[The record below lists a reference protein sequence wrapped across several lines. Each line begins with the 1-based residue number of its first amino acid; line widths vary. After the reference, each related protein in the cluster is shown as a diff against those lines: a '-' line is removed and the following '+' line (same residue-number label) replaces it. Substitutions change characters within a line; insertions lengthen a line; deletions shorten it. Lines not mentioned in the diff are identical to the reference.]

1 MSASTSPPPKGVPK
15 DYHSVPIS
23 TGTRPYRS
31 HKIRACDLCRKRK
44 SRCTVDLP
52 GESCLLC
59 RVQGADC
66 HYREGPIKHITTRC
80 YDRNYEQSAGGSAV
94 PLGGSQSPQKRQRTH
109 QSLSF
114 SGVQTLADETP
125 SPNPKS
131 GPQGGRKA
139 GRSSPRA
146 FEEPFGESV
155 HIVGPVAAEDA
166 QVIERFMPSENS
178 KKRPDAKTPYNVYSN
193 DPKKPILYTT
203 VSRRRQGLRTTG
215 IPGESQKEI
224 LEQILGPFK
233 HDLVKIFLDRI
244 NSSFLIFDEA
254 SFLES
259 YKSDNGSLPPAV
271 MCQVYAQSLIYWG
284 QSQTLAPH
292 PKPDIRYAVN
302 LAVAALHEEFSA
314 PGLSTLSASL
324 IDLTGRPI
332 FSMTG
337 NAINSG
343 RTVALSH
350 ILGLNRDPSSWKL
363 SRAEKHQR
371 IRLWWGVLIHDR
383 WASHGHG
390 VPPQINKNQYDVPLP
405 TVQVLVPQG
414 NLNPQRIKA
423 AECYIALCQ
432 LTETLG
438 DLLPL
443 IYGLQPKSQNE
454 TSKTLRKLRTNLD
467 TWEDSLPEWLKCS
480 PADSLTPVS
489 GSSSLYL
496 AWLTLKMLICR
507 VELQV
512 TSSFNSSNVGSYEVN
527 NSDSPT
533 NPEGRQYFQTECR
546 RAAEDV
552 VGFMISL
559 KRLNFDEFWLPYS
572 AYHLTSTATLLVRC
586 ALETSD
592 SAIARSCLSKV
603 DVLRDALYRARVEY
617 DWDLADMCLD
627 HCERILT
634 KQRGITS
641 DDAPGVD
648 QTNQTPDPACSL
660 LPDTLTQND
669 IVNDMMS
676 ISGTFGTMDGFP
688 FDMTGIWDVSGWQD
702 DFG

>member
-1 MSASTSPPPKGVPK
+1 MSTTTSPPPKGGPK
-15 DYHSVPIS
+15 QFQSAPIS

-66 HYREGPIKHITTRC
+66 HYREDQIKPIRTRF
-80 YDRNYEQSAGGSAV
+80 YDQNASGSKL
-94 PLGGSQSPQKRQRTH
+94 PLSGSQTPQKRQRTH
-109 QSLSF
+109 HSPNF
-114 SGVQTLADETP
+114 SGVPTLAVETP
-125 SPNPKS
+125 SPDATPA
-131 GPQGGRKA
+131 PQSDSPA
-139 GRSSPRA
+139 DHSSPPA
-146 FEEPFGESV
+146 FQEPFGESV

-178 KKRPDAKTPYNVYSN
+178 TKRSDTKAPYNVYSN

-259 YKSDNGSLPPAV
+259 YKSDNGSLPPAL

-284 QSQTLAPH
+284 QSQILAPH

-314 PGLSTLSASL
+314 PGLSTLSTSL

-350 ILGLNRDPSSWKL
+350 SLGLNRDPSSWKL
-363 SRAEKHQR
+363 SRAEKNQR

-405 TVQVLVPQG
+405 TVHVLVPQG
-414 NLNPQRIKA
+414 NPSPQRIKS

-467 TWEDSLPEWLKCS
+467 TWEDSLPEWLKSS
-480 PADSLTPVS
+480 PADSSAPVS

-507 VELQV
+507 VELQ
-512 TSSFNSSNVGSYEVN
+512 EIN
-527 NSDSPT
+527 NSDSPN

-552 VGFMISL
+552 VEFMISL
-559 KRLNFDEFWLPYS
+559 KRRNFDEFWLPYS

-592 SAIARSCLSKV
+592 SGIARSCLSKV
-603 DVLRDALYRARVEY
+603 DILRDALYRARVEY

-634 KQRGITS
+634 KQPGIAS
-641 DDAPGVD
+641 DDGPGAE
-648 QTNQTPDPACSL
+648 QTNPTPDLAALP

-688 FDMTGIWDVSGWQD
+688 FDMTGIWDVSGWQN

>member
-1 MSASTSPPPKGVPK
+1 MSASTSPPPKGAPK
-15 DYHSVPIS
+15 DYPSVPIS

-66 HYREGPIKHITTRC
+66 HYREDQIKPIRTRFYDQNARGSKH
-80 YDRNYEQSAGGSAV
+80 
-94 PLGGSQSPQKRQRTH
+94 PLSGSQTPQKRQRTH
-109 QSLSF
+109 QSPNF
-114 SGVQTLADETP
+114 SGVPTLAAETP
-125 SPNPKS
+125 SPNP
-131 GPQGGRKA
+131 
-139 GRSSPRA
+139 RSAQQSDSQADHGSPRA

-178 KKRPDAKTPYNVYSN
+178 TKRSDTKAPYNVYSN

-259 YKSDNGSLPPAV
+259 YRSDNGSLPPAL

-284 QSQTLAPH
+284 QSQILAPH

-350 ILGLNRDPSSWKL
+350 SLGLNRDPSSWKL
-363 SRAEKHQR
+363 SRAEKYQR

-405 TVQVLVPQG
+405 TVPVLVPQG
-414 NLNPQRIKA
+414 NPNPQRIKS

-467 TWEDSLPEWLKCS
+467 TWEDSLPEWLKSS
-480 PADSLTPVS
+480 PADSSSPVS

-507 VELQV
+507 VELQ
-512 TSSFNSSNVGSYEVN
+512 EIN

-552 VGFMISL
+552 VEFMISL

-592 SAIARSCLSKV
+592 LGIARSCLSKV

-627 HCERILT
+627 HCERILA
-634 KQRGITS
+634 KQPGIAS
-641 DDAPGVD
+641 DDAPGAD
-648 QTNQTPDPACSL
+648 QTNQTPDLAALP

>member
-1 MSASTSPPPKGVPK
+1 MSPFTTPPFKGVPK
-15 DYHSVPIS
+15 DLPSVPIPV
-23 TGTRPYRS
+23 GTRPYRS
-31 HKIRACDLCRKRK
+31 HKIRACDLCRRRK

-52 GESCLLC
+52 GQSCQLC
-59 RVQGADC
+59 RLQGADC
-66 HYREGPIKHITTRC
+66 HYREDLSRLIGPHP
-80 YDRNYEQSAGGSAV
+80 YDQRAGDSNH
-94 PLGGSQSPQKRQRTH
+94 LLSESQISQKRKH
-109 QSLSF
+109 
-114 SGVQTLADETP
+114 TLL
-125 SPNPKS
+125 SPNLPGAATS
-131 GPQGGRKA
+131 APLATRIPESLP
-139 GRSSPRA
+139 RSCSQDGHISPRG
-146 FEEPFGESV
+146 FGEPLGESV

-178 KKRPDAKTPYNVYSN
+178 AKGSDAKAPYNVYSN

-203 VSRRRQGLRTTG
+203 ISRRRQGLRTTG

-244 NSSFLIFDEA
+244 NASFLIFDEVA
-254 SFLES
+254 FEES
-259 YKSDNGSLPPAV
+259 YNSNNGSLPPAL

-284 QSQTLAPH
+284 QSHILAPH
-292 PKPDIRYAVN
+292 PKPDVRYAVN

-350 ILGLNRDPSSWKL
+350 TLGLNRDPSSWKL

-371 IRLWWGVLIHDR
+371 IRLWWGVVVHDR
-383 WASHGHG
+383 WASYGHG
-390 VPPQINKNQYDVPLP
+390 VPPQINRNQYDVPLP
-405 TVQVLVPQG
+405 TIHVLVPQA
-414 NLNPQRIKA
+414 NPSPKRIRM

-432 LTETLG
+432 LTEILG

-443 IYGLQPKSQNE
+443 IYELQLKSQHE
-454 TSKTLRKLRTNLD
+454 ISKTLRRLRAD
-467 TWEDSLPEWLKCS
+467 IGTWEDSLPEWLKAS
-480 PADSLTPVS
+480 PASLPAPVS
-489 GSSSLYL
+489 GSSSLFL
-496 AWLTLKMLICR
+496 AYFTLKMLICR
-507 VELQV
+507 VELQ
-512 TSSFNSSNVGSYEVN
+512 EIN
-527 NSDSPT
+527 NSD
-533 NPEGRQYFQTECR
+533 NPSNTEGRQYFQTECR
-546 RAAEDV
+546 KAAEEV
-552 VGFMISL
+552 VQFMISL
-559 KRLNFDEFWLPYS
+559 KRPNFDEFWLPYS

-592 SAIARSCLSKV
+592 PEIARSCLSSV

-627 HCERILT
+627 HCERILA
-634 KQRGITS
+634 KQPGIIS
-641 DDAPGVD
+641 DDAPGAE
-648 QTNQTPDPACSL
+648 QTAQTPDLAP
-660 LPDTLTQND
+660 LPLPETLTQND

-688 FDMTGIWDVSGWQD
+688 FDMTGIWDLSGWQD
-702 DFG
+702 ELG

>member
-1 MSASTSPPPKGVPK
+1 MSASASPAPSGPPK
-15 DYHSVPIS
+15 DYPSVPMS
-23 TGTRPYRS
+23 TGARPYRS
-31 HKIRACDLCRKRK
+31 HKIRACDLCRRRK

-52 GESCLLC
+52 GQSCLLC

-66 HYREGPIKHITTRC
+66 HYREEQLSPIR
-80 YDRNYEQSAGGSAV
+80 A
-94 PLGGSQSPQKRQRTH
+94 QRHDHNT
-109 QSLSF
+109 
-114 SGVQTLADETP
+114 
-125 SPNPKS
+125 
-131 GPQGGRKA
+131 GGRKRPSDGSQNTRKRKPTYPSQNPSGVPVSAA
-139 GRSSPRA
+139 GAASWNQRSIPQSDIQAGHSLPRR
-146 FEEPFGESV
+146 FEEPLGESV
-155 HIVGPVAAEDA
+155 HIIGPVAAEDA
-166 QVIERFMPSENS
+166 QVIERFMPENS
-178 KKRPDAKTPYNVYSN
+178 TKRPDAKAPYNVYSN

-233 HDLVKIFLDRI
+233 HELVTIFL
-244 NSSFLIFDEA
+244 NKLNASFPIFDETA
-254 SFLES
+254 FQES
-259 YKSDNGSLPPAV
+259 YKLDDGSLPPALL
-271 MCQVYAQSLIYWG
+271 CQVYAMSLIHWG
-284 QSQTLAPH
+284 QSHVLAPH

-314 PGLSTLSASL
+314 PGLSTLSSSL

-350 ILGLNRDPSSWKL
+350 CLGLNRDPTNWKL
-363 SRAEKHQR
+363 SQAEKYQR

-383 WASHGHG
+383 WASYGHG
-390 VPPQINKNQYDVPLP
+390 VPPQINRNQYDVPLP
-405 TVQVLVPQG
+405 TVDVLVHQESA
-414 NLNPQRIKA
+414 LPQRAKS

-432 LTETLG
+432 LTENLG

-443 IYGLQPKSQNE
+443 IYGLQSKPRNE
-454 TSKTLRKLRTNLD
+454 TSKVLRRLRTNLD
-467 TWEDSLPEWLKCS
+467 IWEDSLPGWLRCS
-480 PADSLTPVS
+480 PAEAPVPVS

-496 AWLTLKMLICR
+496 AFLTLKMLICR
-507 VELQV
+507 VELQ
-512 TSSFNSSNVGSYEVN
+512 EVN
-527 NSDSPT
+527 NSDYPS

-546 RAAEDV
+546 RAAEEV
-552 VGFMISL
+552 VQFMTSL
-559 KRLNFDEFWLPYS
+559 RRVNFEEFWLPYS

-592 SAIARSCLSKV
+592 PTIARSCLSKV
-603 DVLRDALYRARVEY
+603 DVLRDALYKARVEY
-617 DWDLADMCLD
+617 DWDLADMCID
-627 HCERILT
+627 HCERILA
-634 KQRGITS
+634 KQPGVFP
-641 DDAPGVD
+641 DDAPGGQ
-648 QTNQTPDPACSL
+648 QTNQTPDISAIAIPES
-660 LPDTLTQND
+660 LTQND

-702 DFG
+702 TFG

>member
-1 MSASTSPPPKGVPK
+1 MSVTTSPPPKGASK
-15 DYHSVPIS
+15 DYHSAPIS
-23 TGTRPYRS
+23 TGARPYRS

-66 HYREGPIKHITTRC
+66 HYREGPIKPVGTRF
-80 YDRNYEQSAGGSAV
+80 YDPNTGDSGT
-94 PLGGSQSPQKRQRTH
+94 PLSGSQTPQKRLRTH
-109 QSLSF
+109 QSPGL
-114 SGVQTLADETP
+114 SGVPTLADETP
-125 SPNPKS
+125 SPNRRSAPRS
-131 GPQGGRKA
+131 DSQA
-139 GRSSPRA
+139 DHSSPRA
-146 FEEPFGESV
+146 FGEPFGESV

-166 QVIERFMPSENS
+166 QVIERFMPSESS
-178 KKRPDAKTPYNVYSN
+178 KKRSDAKAPYNVYSN

-244 NSSFLIFDEA
+244 NSSFLIFDET

-259 YKSDNGSLPPAV
+259 NRTDNGSLPPAL
-271 MCQVYAQSLIYWG
+271 MCQVYAQSLIYWD
-284 QSQTLAPH
+284 QSRVLAPH

-350 ILGLNRDPSSWKL
+350 SLGLNRDPSCWKL

-405 TVQVLVPQG
+405 TVQVLIPQG
-414 NLNPQRIKA
+414 SPSQQRIKS

-467 TWEDSLPEWLKCS
+467 SWEDSLPEWLKSS
-480 PADSLTPVS
+480 PADSPTPVS

-507 VELQV
+507 VELQ
-512 TSSFNSSNVGSYEVN
+512 EIN
-527 NSDSPT
+527 NSDNPT

-552 VGFMISL
+552 VEFMISL
-559 KRLNFDEFWLPYS
+559 KRSNFDEFWLPYS

-592 SAIARSCLSKV
+592 SDIARSCLSKV

-634 KQRGITS
+634 KQPGITS
-641 DDAPGVD
+641 DEAPGAD
-648 QTNQTPDPACSL
+648 QTNQPPDLAALP
-660 LPDTLTQND
+660 LPDNLTQND